1 MKNIKYLVPFLII
14 TLLFSCTKSAGTGGR
29 ATIKG
34 NIVVDN
40 INILGN
46 IVDSYDAQ
54 DQEVYI
60 IYGQQN
66 NTHDDDVNTSYDGT
80 FEFSMFTFTVIG
92 RSGQIHSRIGCNQN
106 EFDLNLNF
114 SKFCNSVFS
123 KTIFAAS
130 SGIVALFGFC
140 CSCSAD
146 EIS

>member
-1 MKNIKYLVPFLII
+1 MKNIKYLVPFLIL

-80 FEFSMFTFTVIG
+80 FEFKYLNKGNYEIFVYSDCVDCPK
-92 RSGQIHSRIGCNQN
+92 GQDSLIT
-106 EFDLNLNF
+106 
-114 SKFCNSVFS
+114 
-123 KTIFAAS
+123 KTITITDS
-130 SGIVALFGFC
+130 E
-140 CSCSAD
+140 
-146 EIS
+146 EIIEMDTIRIANFI